1 MPTYE
6 FYCEKCRKA
15 FSVVI
20 SISDYEKRKYACPKC
35 KGRQLRQHISS
46 FQTITSKK
54 S

>member
-6 FYCEKCRKA
+6 FYCEKCDEE
-15 FSVVI
+15 FSI
-20 SISDYEKRKYACPKC
+20 ILSIRQYEKKKVNCPKC
-35 KGRQLRQHISS
+35 NGKQLKQLISS